1 MGTRANAIS
10 MSCRKAVEG
19 NLTLSQSFLLC
30 DPHGFEKHGD
40 AAVGGEEASLPPP
53 RAPELER
60 SDDGGER
67 GGNTTLQR
75 LQTYDQ
81 NNRHEGD
88 DESVLNETL
97 TFIFLEDGFHKL
109 PHNYYLLK

>member
-1 MGTRANAIS
+1 MGTRMAAPPW
-10 MSCRKAVEG
+10 EG
-19 NLTLSQSFLLC
+19 
-30 DPHGFEKHGD
+30 EKH
-40 AAVGGEEASLPPP
+40 PHP
-53 RAPELER
+53 RAPVLEL
-60 SDDGGER
+60 SYDGRER

-97 TFIFLEDGFHKL
+97 TFLFLEDGFHKL
-109 PHNYYLLK
+109 PHNYIS